1 MQALAFMKHC
11 WKVNDSDLETKNA
24 YVCKKQVTGTE
35 ELLLCIEI
43 SYSILN
49 AVTLK
54 TKKIVS

>member
-1 MQALAFMKHC
+1 MQGIVA
-11 WKVNDSDLETKNA
+11 
-24 YVCKKQVTGTE
+24 GTE
-35 ELLLCIEI
+35 ELFLCIEI